1 MMKIRSRAAKIE
13 SVICRIGIGLF
24 RFLNLSHNYLKIS
37 QITPSCYLQAC
48 RAQSDAAA
56 DADLHFQVVCQQ
68 CADQAAGWCSG
79 AGAVG
84 GRFDGG

>member
-1 MMKIRSRAAKIE
+1 MYMS
-13 SVICRIGIGLF
+13 
-24 RFLNLSHNYLKIS
+24 SHLKTPH
-37 QITPSCYLQAC
+37 ITPSLLSRGLQ
-48 RAQSDAAA
+48 SYAAG

-68 CADQAAGWCSG
+68 FADRAAGWCSG

>member
-1 MMKIRSRAAKIE
+1 MS
-13 SVICRIGIGLF
+13 
-24 RFLNLSHNYLKIS
+24 SHLKTPH
-37 QITPSCYLQAC
+37 ITPSSYLKAC

-68 CADQAAGWCSG
+68 CADQASGWCSG